1 MPRRGERFLGPT
13 SRARVRVRERRRQVL
28 TVLLEGAA
36 ITFLI
41 GLVPPLRKMWLVT
54 GLLVMLLAAYCWML
68 LQLKAQA
75 QARSEGMRRGEP
87 EIPVFE
93 QPDFPVVDAGER
105 RIVIVPDGMQPA
117 PQRSRRAAG

>member
-1 MPRRGERFLGPT
+1 M
-13 SRARVRVRERRRQVL
+13 RVRERRRQVL

-68 LQLKAQA
+68 LQLRA
-75 QARSEGMRRGEP
+75 QARSDGMRRGEP